1 MIKEKVKFPITRDI
15 IEGGYHLTRTLYEN
29 DIVKCVCCNYP
40 IVLDYRTTHMAE
52 DEMEIV
58 DCPACKRHVSVLYYF
73 DRVTNRKRDPV
84 RVAWHRGQRS
94 RNRGL

>member
-15 IEGGYHLTRTLYEN
+15 IESGYHLTRTLYEN

-40 IVLDYRTTHMAE
+40 IVLDYRTTHLAE
-52 DEMEIV
+52 DDMEMV
-58 DCPACKRHVSVLYYF
+58 DCPGCKRHVSVLYYF